1 MGKKNQDQDPGST
14 IRILE
19 SLETILK
26 LLDVDPGSREKK
38 KNSGPG
44 SGDKHTGSATQRLTQ
59 CMAVQC
65 TG

>member
-38 KNSGPG
+38 KKFGPRIRG
-44 SGDKHTGSATQRLTQ
+44 
-59 CMAVQC
+59 
-65 TG
+65 